1 MGIRKCNMKIGELA
15 SATGMQIPTIRFYE
29 QEALLSPPARTAGNY
44 RRYDE
49 THVQR
54 LAFVRHCRSLDMSLD
69 DIRVLLKFKDHQNE
83 PCDEVNE
90 LLDKHILQLAKR
102 IEELKSLEGQ
112 LMTLRAQCC
121 SGQVAERCGIL
132 DGLTAASQKQ

>member
-1 MGIRKCNMKIGELA
+1 MKIGELA
-15 SATGMQIPTIRFYE
+15 SAAGVQIPTIRFYE
-29 QEALLSPPARTAGNY
+29 QEALLPPPARTAGNY

-49 THVQR
+49 SHVQR

-69 DIRVLLKFKDHQNE
+69 DVRVLLKFKDRQRG

-112 LMTLRAQCC
+112 LIALRAQCC
-121 SGQVAERCGIL
+121 EGQVAERCGIL